1 MHLSRVV
8 CACLFLTTT
17 VLSAESKNPAD
28 YPLRIHIF
36 GRSETTFYHYRH
48 EDEAKGD
55 GRANLFSNGDVRG
68 VDFNFDCSQSLV
80 RSFGYETYPAK
91 WKKPNEELTVLLP
104 VFGKNNAYFT
114 CNLHTQVKDYAYASS
129 REGLISEPPAEL
141 KAWMVKHDYDPEHGK
156 NVPTRTASAASAA
169 GQAPPAQAGQA
180 APPTAAATPA
190 QQ

>member
-1 MHLSRVV
+1 MHLSRVL

-36 GRSETTFYHYRH
+36 GQSQTTFYHYRH
-48 EDEAKGD
+48 EDEAKGE
-55 GRANLFSNGDVRG
+55 GRANLFANGDVRG
-68 VDFNFDCSQSLV
+68 VDFNFDCSQQLV

-91 WKKPNEELTVLLP
+91 WKKPNEALTVLLP
-104 VFGKNNAYFT
+104 VFGKSNAYFT
-114 CNLHTQVKDYAYASS
+114 CNLHTAVKEYAYAAH
-129 REGLISEPPAEL
+129 RQGLESEPPAEF

-156 NVPTRTASAASAA
+156 NVPTKTAPVV
-169 GQAPPAQAGQA
+169 GQTAPAPAA
-180 APPTAAATPA
+180 APTTTPA